1 MWLTTALRNHSHSK
15 TEFESPLLY
24 LKQQRIWNIHN
35 CQQMTKMMDVQTCFQ
50 CYKLGREIG
59 LMNKRCLANY
69 QRVTVIWVF
78 LNGRCSRLNVIVS
91 TSTMRILVISSLSPS
106 LSGVQS
112 MQLCCRWKMSWTG
125 GTLNITWKSA
135 SAGSKCCVLFI
146 LTWFV
151 NTAELELSADSS
163 RAILS

>member
-1 MWLTTALRNHSHSK
+1 MEDA
-15 TEFESPLLY
+15 P
-24 LKQQRIWNIHN
+24 
-35 CQQMTKMMDVQTCFQ
+35 
-50 CYKLGREIG
+50 
-59 LMNKRCLANY
+59 A
-69 QRVTVIWVF
+69 
-78 LNGRCSRLNVIVS
+78 SRLNVIVP

-151 NTAELELSADSS
+151 NAAELELSADSS
-163 RAILS
+163 RAILSQQMPYPGKHWNFAKEIHQFSFVISEIYSRHIFECGPRRLQRGRFAVERLSRDRKSVV

>member
-1 MWLTTALRNHSHSK
+1 MGIMWLTTALRNHSHSK

-24 LKQQRIWNIHN
+24 LKQHRIWNIHN

-91 TSTMRILVISSLSPS
+91 TSTMMILVISSLSLPLWVVYKVCS
-106 LSGVQS
+106 YAV
-112 MQLCCRWKMSWTG
+112 G
-125 GTLNITWKSA
+125 G
-135 SAGSKCCVLFI
+135 KCP
-146 LTWFV
+146 
-151 NTAELELSADSS
+151 ELEVH
-163 RAILS
+163 